1 MNRKQLAVVCGVVAT
16 TVIGAGSIEASASSR
31 HSNKVEFDLAAA
43 SPAIAACLPNA
54 KAKVEVQLTT
64 DAKGFDTFEI
74 EGRGLFPNQ
83 AYTVFLLEQPGSPFG
98 AAEYI
103 GDFTTNGRG
112 RGEGKFRLIVE
123 EAFSSTIVGGNR
135 VRAELN
141 HVGFWTADATAD
153 DACFPGGGGPVTPF
167 DGDNEA
173 GAQVMNSANALPGAP
188 LP

>member
-1 MNRKQLAVVCGVVAT
+1 MNRKKLAVMCGVVAT

-31 HSNKVEFDLAAA
+31 SNEVEFDLAAS

-54 KAKVEVQLTT
+54 EAKVEVQLTT
-64 DAKGFDTFEI
+64 DAKGFDTFKI

-83 AYTVFLLEQPGSPFG
+83 AYTVFLLEQPGNPFG

-103 GDFTTNGRG
+103 GDFTTNRRG

-123 EAFSSTIVGGNR
+123 EAFSSTLVAGNR

-153 DACFPGGGGPVTPF
+153 DACFPGGGPVTPF

-173 GAQVMNSANALPGAP
+173 GAQVMNSAPALPGAP